1 MNVRYAAAAML
12 FLERWQSTFGSDS
25 GDLVVIL
32 KHELETLNLLL
43 FWFYLTCLQRKN
55 KTNLKLKLEK
65 KNKQK
70 QKKLSHFQQVPS
82 VRFDFA
88 QKSITVIFLYHH
100 LQNEKWYVTLK
111 NDVV

>member
-65 KNKQK
+65 KTNKN
-70 QKKLSHFQQVPS
+70 KKNSHFQQVPS